1 MKLKSICS
9 IPKRTIATPD
19 IIEYNQTL
27 YLFFCSSTF
36 SNTTLMISNMTS
48 SSLISVNHVTIYVD
62 PSCNLVAFSSANS
75 SFFLSSSAL
84 DVISS
89 HDLFTSFCIL
99 RNVFAT
105 AGSLVSRSL
114 LLVFMMCSYLGARD
128 STVLANSY
136 DSKEKRTY
144 YAKILRTPV
153 WAKHLWDSKL
163 NTMFFRQ
170 IFV

>member
-1 MKLKSICS
+1 MLWSGLKVLLRYKVRCCQIY
-9 IPKRTIATPD
+9 
-19 IIEYNQTL
+19 EYNPTL

-36 SNTTLMISNMTS
+36 TNTTLIVSNMTN

-62 PSCNLVAFSSANS
+62 PSCNLVAFSNAKSN
-75 SFFLSSSAL
+75 FFLSSCAL
-84 DVISS
+84 EVISS

-105 AGSLVSRSL
+105 VGSLVSRSL

-136 DSKEKRTY
+136 SSKEK
-144 YAKILRTPV
+144 
-153 WAKHLWDSKL
+153 
-163 NTMFFRQ
+163 
-170 IFV
+170 